1 MWLLYFQHHLVC
13 IARPNQ
19 MEITNASASKPVIE
33 LQAQIQ
39 PGRQHEALAHLV
51 IPARMCLPL
60 ISIRRP
66 ISMV

>member
-1 MWLLYFQHHLVC
+1 VASLFPTPCLC

-19 MEITNASASKPVIE
+19 MEITNASASKAVIE
-33 LQAQIQ
+33 LKAQMQ
-39 PGRQHEALAHLV
+39 LGRQHEALAHLV

-60 ISIRRP
+60 ISIGRP